1 MTTMTD
7 PATRP
12 SEVRVHPL
20 RWLGQRDRGFA
31 ALRRATRAAII
42 MPAMFALGD
51 KVIGNPQVATFAAFG
66 SFAMLLLVDFG
77 GSMAER
83 LQAEAALA
91 VTGGVFVCLA
101 TLASQTVWLAAV
113 AMAVA
118 GFGVIFAGVV
128 SSVLAGATT
137 ALLLAFILPVSLAA
151 PASAVPDRLAG
162 WGMAAGVAL
171 VATALLWPAPVRDR
185 LRDAAAAA
193 CRALAAR
200 LRAGV
205 AYHLSRMAGQFAPDR
220 DHAAAQADQAVEALR
235 SAFLATPYRPT
246 GLSTP
251 ARTTVRLVDELIWLN
266 SIVIQPGLHRGG
278 VHRAAL
284 VVREAAAAV
293 LGRAADLLETRGGS
307 SDELG
312 AALTEL
318 AAAHAKMQEGVTAGL
333 PVWSL
338 RPASDP
344 AVAGPLVG
352 PGPSVGDP
360 AAGGEPV
367 SEFITSLD
375 PAFRAEEL
383 SYAVSLIARTAGLT
397 AAAERRSWRDRWLGR
412 QPEGV
417 PGTLSAARERI
428 TSYLEPHS
436 VWLHNSLRGAAG
448 LGLAVLAARLAGVQH
463 SFWVVLGAL
472 SVLRSNALN
481 TGQDAV
487 RAMLGTVAGFIVG
500 AALLVGI
507 GTNTTLLWF
516 LLPLAVF
523 LAGVAPACISF
534 AGGQAA
540 FTLTVVI
547 LFSILQPT
555 GWRVGLVR
563 IEDVAIGVG
572 VSLAVGVLFWPRGAA
587 PALRQAL
594 AQAYADGAGYLASTV
609 RSGMSSGD
617 PGIPALP
624 AVAGDAARA
633 AAASRRLD
641 DAFRTY
647 LAERGAKRLP
657 LADVAGLVTG
667 VAGLRLEADA
677 VLDLW
682 RADDGRAGGDVAAAR
697 QEILGIADRVTG
709 WYDGLATTLITG
721 GELPQPLAADKAADG
736 RLIRA
741 VRRDLLDNDGR
752 ATATAVRIIWTG
764 DHLDVICRQQAA
776 IISPAR
782 DAHADT
788 RHPRP
793 RAQAGAER
801 DPAKDEHEESTEN
814 DAEQHRRADPPR
826 LRRMAPGRQGP
837 GRRGHGRP
845 LRARWGARDPGRAGP
860 VA

>member
-1 MTTMTD
+1 MTTTTD
-7 PATRP
+7 SAVRP
-12 SEVRVHPL
+12 FGVHVHPL

-42 MPAMFALGD
+42 MPAMFAVGD

-83 LQAEAALA
+83 LQAQAALV

-101 TLASQTVWLAAV
+101 TLASQTAWLAAV
-113 AMAVA
+113 AMAVV

-128 SSVLAGATT
+128 SSVLAGAST

-162 WGMAAGVAL
+162 WGMAGGAAL
-171 VATALLWPAPVRDR
+171 VATALLWPAPARDR
-185 LRDAAAAA
+185 LRGAAAAA

-205 AYHLSRMAGQFAPDR
+205 AYLLSGMDGQFALDR
-220 DHAAAQADQAVEALR
+220 DHAAAQADQAVQALR

-266 SIVIQPGLHRGG
+266 RIVIQPGLHRDG
-278 VHRAAL
+278 VNRAAL
-284 VVREAAAAV
+284 GVKEAAAAV
-293 LGRAADLLETRGGS
+293 LGRAADLLDSRGGS
-307 SDELG
+307 ADELD

-318 AAAHAKMQEGVTAGL
+318 AAAHAEMQEGVTAGL
-333 PVWSL
+333 PA
-338 RPASDP
+338 RSD
-344 AVAGPLVG
+344 
-352 PGPSVGDP
+352 
-360 AAGGEPV
+360 GEPV

-383 SYAVSLIARTAGLT
+383 SYAVSLIARNVELT
-397 AAAERRSWRDRWLGR
+397 AAAERRSWRERWLGR

-417 PGTLSAARERI
+417 AGTLLAARERI

-448 LGLAVLAARLAGVQH
+448 LGLAVLAARLTGVQH
-463 SFWVVLGAL
+463 AFWVVLGAL

-487 RAMLGTVAGFIVG
+487 RAMAGTVAGFIVG
-500 AALLVGI
+500 AALLAGI
-507 GTNTTLLWF
+507 GTNTTLLWL

-547 LFSILQPT
+547 LFSIIQPA

-563 IEDVAIGVG
+563 IEDVALGAG
-572 VSLAVGVLFWPRGAA
+572 VSLVVGVLFWPRGAA

-609 RSGMSSGD
+609 RSGMSRGD
-617 PGIPALP
+617 PSAPALP
-624 AVAGDAARA
+624 APGSDAVRA
-633 AAASRRLD
+633 AASSRRLD

-647 LAERGAKRLP
+647 LAERGAKRFP

-682 RADDGRAGGDVAAAR
+682 RGDDGQAGGDVAAAR
-697 QEILGIADRVTG
+697 HEILGTADRVTS
-709 WYDGLATTLITG
+709 WYDGLASTMITG
-721 GELPQPLAADKAADG
+721 GELPEPLAHDTAADG
-736 RLIRA
+736 RLVRA
-741 VRRDLLDNDGR
+741 VRRDLLGDDGR
-752 ATATAVRIIWTG
+752 ASATAVRMIWTG
-764 DHLDVICRQQAA
+764 DHLDVICRLQAA

-782 DAHADT
+782 ATAGQPAGG
-788 RHPRP
+788 RIIPPLPR
-793 RAQAGAER
+793 RFLAL
-801 DPAKDEHEESTEN
+801 
-814 DAEQHRRADPPR
+814 
-826 LRRMAPGRQGP
+826 LR
-837 GRRGHGRP
+837 
-845 LRARWGARDPGRAGP
+845 
-860 VA
+860 

>member
-1 MTTMTD
+1 MLISMRRLAD
-7 PATRP
+7 LY
-12 SEVRVHPL
+12 PL

-31 ALRRATRAAII
+31 ALRRATRTAII
-42 MPAMFALGD
+42 MPGMFALGD
-51 KVIGNPQVATFAAFG
+51 KVIGNAQLATFAAFG

-77 GSMAER
+77 GPMAER
-83 LQAEAALA
+83 LQAQAALL

-101 TLASQTVWLAAV
+101 TLASQAAWLAAV

-151 PASAVPDRLAG
+151 PPSAVPDRLAG
-162 WGMAAGVAL
+162 WAMAGGASL
-171 VATALLWPAPVRDR
+171 VAIALLWPAPARDR
-185 LRDAAAAA
+185 LRGAASAA

-205 AYHLSRMAGQFAPDR
+205 AYLLGDSGEQSAQDR
-220 DHAAAQADQAVEALR
+220 EHAVAQADQAVEALG

-251 ARTTVRLVDELIWLN
+251 ARTTVRLVDELDWLN
-266 SIVIQPGLHRGG
+266 SVINQPGIHLGRGN
-278 VHRAAL
+278 RAAL
-284 VVREAAAAV
+284 RVKAAAAGV
-293 LGRAADLLETRGGS
+293 LDRAADLLDSRGGS
-307 SDELG
+307 SGELD

-318 AAAHAKMQEGVTAGL
+318 AAARAAMQQAVMADL
-333 PVWSL
+333 PVRPL
-338 RPASDP
+338 RPAGHP
-344 AVAGPLVG
+344 AGN
-352 PGPSVGDP
+352 P
-360 AAGGEPV
+360 AADGEPV
-367 SEFITSLD
+367 AEFITSLD

-383 SYAVSLIARTAGLT
+383 SYAVSLIARNAELT
-397 AAAERRSWRDRWLGR
+397 ATAEQRNWRERWLGR

-487 RAMLGTVAGFIVG
+487 RAVLGTLAGFIAG

-523 LAGVAPACISF
+523 LAGIAPAAISF

-540 FTLTVVI
+540 FTLTLVI
-547 LFSILQPT
+547 LFNIIQPA

-563 IEDVAIGVG
+563 IEDVALGVG
-572 VSLAVGVLFWPRGAA
+572 VSLVVGVLFWPRGAA
-587 PALRQAL
+587 AALRQAL
-594 AQAYADGAGYLASTV
+594 AEAYAASADYLAAAV
-609 RSGMSSGD
+609 RFGMSRGD
-617 PGIPALP
+617 PAMPALP
-624 AVAGDAARA
+624 AQAGHAAQANSAAVANDAARA

-647 LAERGAKRLP
+647 LAERGAKRMP

-682 RADDGRAGGDVAAAR
+682 RSGDARPGGDVAAAR
-697 QEILGIADRVTG
+697 EEILALAARVTG
-709 WYDGLATTLITG
+709 WYDTLAATLITG
-721 GELPQPLAADKAADG
+721 GELPEPLAHDRNADG
-736 RLIRA
+736 RLVRA
-741 VRRDLLDNDGR
+741 VRRDLLDNDGK
-752 ATATAVRIIWTG
+752 ATATAIRMIWTG
-764 DHLDVICRQQAA
+764 DHLDVARRLQAA
-776 IISPAR
+776 VISPAR
-782 DAHADT
+782 ATAT
-788 RHPRP
+788 QPAARRIIPPLPR
-793 RAQAGAER
+793 RF
-801 DPAKDEHEESTEN
+801 PAL
-814 DAEQHRRADPPR
+814 
-826 LRRMAPGRQGP
+826 LR
-837 GRRGHGRP
+837 
-845 LRARWGARDPGRAGP
+845 
-860 VA
+860 

>member
-1 MTTMTD
+1 MPD
-7 PATRP
+7 TRP
-12 SEVRVHPL
+12 PHLHPL

-51 KVIGNPQVATFAAFG
+51 KVIGNPQLATFAAFG

-77 GSMAER
+77 GPMTER
-83 LQAEAALA
+83 LQAQAALA

-101 TLASQTVWLAAV
+101 TLASQTAWLAAV
-113 AMAVA
+113 AMAVV

-162 WGMAAGVAL
+162 WAMAAGVAL
-171 VATALLWPAPVRDR
+171 VAVAFLWPAPARDR
-185 LRDAAAAA
+185 LRGAAAAA
-193 CRALAAR
+193 CRALAVR
-200 LRAGV
+200 LRAGA
-205 AYHLSRMAGQFAPDR
+205 AYLLSGMDEQSAVDR
-220 DHAAAQADQAVEALR
+220 DHAAAQSDQAVEALR

-266 SIVIQPGLHRGG
+266 SVVIQPGLHRDG
-278 VHRAAL
+278 VNRAAL
-284 VVREAAAAV
+284 RVKEAAAAV
-293 LGRAADLLETRGGS
+293 LNRAADLLDSRGGS
-307 SDELG
+307 SDELD

-318 AAAHAKMQEGVTAGL
+318 AAARAKMQEGVTADL
-333 PVWSL
+333 PVGSL

-344 AVAGPLVG
+344 A
-352 PGPSVGDP
+352 
-360 AAGGEPV
+360 AGGGPV

-383 SYAVSLIARTAGLT
+383 SYAVSLIARNVELT
-397 AAAERRSWRDRWLGR
+397 AAAERRSWPERWLGR

-448 LGLAVLAARLAGVQH
+448 LGLAVLAARLTGVQH

-487 RAMLGTVAGFIVG
+487 RAIVGTVAGFIIG
-500 AALLVGI
+500 AALLAGI

-523 LAGVAPACISF
+523 LAGVAPAVISF
-534 AGGQAA
+534 AGGQAG
-540 FTLTVVI
+540 FTLTLVI
-547 LFSILQPT
+547 LFNIIQPT
-555 GWRVGLVR
+555 GWRIGLVR
-563 IEDVAIGVG
+563 IEDIALGVG
-572 VSLAVGVLFWPRGAA
+572 VSLVVGVLFWPRGAA

-594 AQAYADGAGYLASTV
+594 AEAYADGAGYLASTV
-609 RSGMSSGD
+609 RFGMSRGD
-617 PGIPALP
+617 PGTPVPPGLAAL
-624 AVAGDAARA
+624 AGDAARA

-657 LADVAGLVTG
+657 LGDVAGLVTG
-667 VAGLRLEADA
+667 VVGLRLEADA

-682 RADDGRAGGDVAAAR
+682 RDDDGQASGDVAAAR
-697 QEILGIADRVTG
+697 DEILDTAERVTG
-709 WYDGLATTLITG
+709 WYDDLATILITG
-721 GELPQPLAADKAADG
+721 GELPQPLAHDKAADG
-736 RLIRA
+736 RLIRG
-741 VRRDLLDNDGR
+741 VRHDLLGDDGR
-752 ATATAVRIIWTG
+752 ASATAVRMIWTG
-764 DHLDVICRQQAA
+764 DHLDVVRRLQAA
-776 IISPAR
+776 IISPAP
-782 DAHADT
+782 AA
-788 RHPRP
+788 
-793 RAQAGAER
+793 AGQ
-801 DPAKDEHEESTEN
+801 PAGG
-814 DAEQHRRADPPR
+814 RVIPPPPPR
-826 LRRMAPGRQGP
+826 FLELLR
-837 GRRGHGRP
+837 
-845 LRARWGARDPGRAGP
+845 
-860 VA
+860 

>member
-1 MTTMTD
+1 MEGGLSHMPD
-7 PATRP
+7 MWLA
-12 SEVRVHPL
+12 RVHPV

-51 KVIGNPQVATFAAFG
+51 KVIGNPQLATFAAFG

-83 LQAEAALA
+83 FQAQAALA

-101 TLASQTVWLAAV
+101 TLASQTAWLAAV
-113 AMAVA
+113 AMAVV

-162 WGMAAGVAL
+162 WAMAAGVAL
-171 VATALLWPAPVRDR
+171 VATMLLWPAPARDR
-185 LRDAAAAA
+185 LRGPAAAA
-193 CRALAAR
+193 CRAMAAR

-205 AYHLSRMAGQFAPDR
+205 AYLLSGMDEQFALDR
-220 DHAAAQADQAVEALR
+220 DHAAVQADQAVEDLR

-251 ARTTVRLVDELIWLN
+251 ARTTVRLVDELSWLN
-266 SIVIQPGLHRGG
+266 SIVIQPGLHRDGG
-278 VHRAAL
+278 RRAAL
-284 VVREAAAAV
+284 RVKEAAAAV
-293 LGRAADLLETRGGS
+293 LDRAADLLDSRGGS
-307 SDELG
+307 SDELD
-312 AALTEL
+312 AVLAEL
-318 AAAHAKMQEGVTAGL
+318 AAANAKMQESVMVDL
-333 PVWSL
+333 PVWS
-338 RPASDP
+338 RRSASDP
-344 AVAGPLVG
+344 L
-352 PGPSVGDP
+352 
-360 AAGGEPV
+360 AGGEPA

-375 PAFRAEEL
+375 PAFRAQEL
-383 SYAVSLIARTAGLT
+383 SYAVSLIARNVELT
-397 AAAERRSWRDRWLGR
+397 AAAERRSWRERWLGR

-448 LGLAVLAARLAGVQH
+448 LGLAVLAARLTGVQH
-463 SFWVVLGAL
+463 AFWVVLGAL

-487 RAMLGTVAGFIVG
+487 RAMLGTVAGFVIG
-500 AALLVGI
+500 AVLLVAI
-507 GTNTTLLWF
+507 GTNTMLLWF

-523 LAGVAPACISF
+523 LAGVAPAVISF

-540 FTLTVVI
+540 FTLTLVI
-547 LFSILQPT
+547 LFNIIQPT

-563 IEDVAIGVG
+563 IEDIAIGVG
-572 VSLAVGVLFWPRGAA
+572 VSLVVGVLFWPRGAA

-594 AQAYADGAGYLASTV
+594 AAAYADGAGYLASTV
-609 RSGMSSGD
+609 RFGMSRGD
-617 PGIPALP
+617 TGAPALP
-624 AVAGDAARA
+624 AVAGDATRA

-647 LAERGAKRLP
+647 LAERGTKRIP

-667 VAGLRLEADA
+667 VVGLRLEADA

-682 RADDGRAGGDVAAAR
+682 RGDDGQAGGDVTAA
-697 QEILGIADRVTG
+697 QHEILGTTERVTG
-709 WYDGLATTLITG
+709 WYDDLATIVITG
-721 GELPQPLAADKAADG
+721 GELPRPLAQDEAADG
-736 RLIRA
+736 RLVRA
-741 VRRDLLDNDGR
+741 VRRDLLGDGGR
-752 ATATAVRIIWTG
+752 ASATAVRVIWTG
-764 DHLDVICRQQAA
+764 DHLDVVRRLQAA
-776 IISPAR
+776 ILSPA
-782 DAHADT
+782 
-788 RHPRP
+788 
-793 RAQAGAER
+793 
-801 DPAKDEHEESTEN
+801 PAT
-814 DAEQHRRADPPR
+814 
-826 LRRMAPGRQGP
+826 
-837 GRRGHGRP
+837 
-845 LRARWGARDPGRAGP
+845 AGP
-860 VA
+860 PAGGRSIPPLPRRFLALLR

>member
-1 MTTMTD
+1 MPDM
-7 PATRP
+7 RP
-12 SEVRVHPL
+12 PHLRPL

-31 ALRRATRAAII
+31 ALRRATRAAIV

-77 GSMAER
+77 GPMAER
-83 LQAEAALA
+83 LQAQAALA
-91 VTGGVFVCLA
+91 VTGGVFVCVA
-101 TLASQTVWLAAV
+101 TLASQTAWLAAV

-128 SSVLAGATT
+128 SSVLAGAST

-151 PASAVPDRLAG
+151 PASAVPGRLAG
-162 WGMAAGVAL
+162 WGMAAGIAL
-171 VATALLWPAPVRDR
+171 AAAALLWPAPARDR
-185 LRDAAAAA
+185 LRGAAAAA

-205 AYHLSRMAGQFAPDR
+205 AYLLSGMDGQFALDR
-220 DHAAAQADQAVEALR
+220 DHAVAQADQAVEALR
-235 SAFLATPYRPT
+235 SAFLATPYRPA

-266 SIVIQPGLHRGG
+266 SIVIQPGLHRDG
-278 VHRAAL
+278 VNRAAL
-284 VVREAAAAV
+284 RVKQAAAAV
-293 LGRAADLLETRGGS
+293 LGRAADLLDSRGGS

-312 AALTEL
+312 AALAEL
-318 AAAHAKMQEGVTAGL
+318 AAAHAKMQDGVTADL
-333 PVWSL
+333 PVRSL
-338 RPASDP
+338 RPGSDP
-344 AVAGPLVG
+344 A
-352 PGPSVGDP
+352 
-360 AAGGEPV
+360 AAGEPAV
-367 SEFITSLD
+367 EFITSLD
-375 PAFRAEEL
+375 PSFRAEEL

-397 AAAERRSWRDRWLGR
+397 AAAERRGWRERWLGR

-448 LGLAVLAARLAGVQH
+448 LGLAVLAARLTGVQH

-481 TGQDAV
+481 TGEDAV
-487 RAMLGTVAGFIVG
+487 RAVLGTVAGFIVG
-500 AALLVGI
+500 AALLIGI
-507 GTNTTLLWF
+507 GTNTTLLWL

-523 LAGVAPACISF
+523 LAGVAPAVISF

-547 LFSILQPT
+547 LFSIIQPT

-572 VSLAVGVLFWPRGAA
+572 VSLVVGVLFWPRGAA

-609 RSGMSSGD
+609 RSGTSRGD
-617 PGIPALP
+617 PGTPALP
-624 AVAGDAARA
+624 DLAGDAARA

-647 LAERGAKRLP
+647 LAERGAKRFP
-657 LADVAGLVTG
+657 LADAAGLVTG

-682 RADDGRAGGDVAAAR
+682 RGDHGQAGGDVAAAR
-697 QEILGIADRVTG
+697 HEILGAADRVTG
-709 WYDGLATTLITG
+709 WYDSLATTMITG
-721 GELPQPLAADKAADG
+721 GELPRPLAHDTAADG
-736 RLIRA
+736 RLVRA
-741 VRRDLLDNDGR
+741 VRRDLPGDDGR
-752 ATATAVRIIWTG
+752 ASATAVRMIWTG
-764 DHLDVICRQQAA
+764 DHLDVVRRLQAA
-776 IISPAR
+776 IISPASATTGQPAGDR
-782 DAHADT
+782 IIPPL
-788 RHPRP
+788 PR
-793 RAQAGAER
+793 
-801 DPAKDEHEESTEN
+801 
-814 DAEQHRRADPPR
+814 R
-826 LRRMAPGRQGP
+826 LFAL
-837 GRRGHGRP
+837 
-845 LRARWGARDPGRAGP
+845 LR
-860 VA
+860 

>member
-1 MTTMTD
+1 MPDMRL
-7 PATRP
+7 AHL
-12 SEVRVHPL
+12 HPL

-51 KVIGNPQVATFAAFG
+51 KVIGNPQLATFAAFG

-77 GSMAER
+77 GPMAER

-91 VTGGVFVCLA
+91 VTGGVFVCVA
-101 TLASQTVWLAAV
+101 TLASQTAWLAAV
-113 AMAVA
+113 AMAVV

-162 WGMAAGVAL
+162 WGMAGGVAL
-171 VATALLWPAPVRDR
+171 VAIALLWPAPSRDR
-185 LRDAAAAA
+185 LRGAAAAA
-193 CRALAAR
+193 CRALATR

-205 AYHLSRMAGQFAPDR
+205 AYLLSGMDEQFALDR
-220 DHAAAQADQAVEALR
+220 DHAAAQADQAVEALH
-235 SAFLATPYRPT
+235 SAFMATPYRPT

-251 ARTTVRLVDELIWLN
+251 ARTTVRLVDELNWLN
-266 SIVIQPGLHRGG
+266 SIVIQPGLHRDG
-278 VHRAAL
+278 VNRAAL
-284 VVREAAAAV
+284 RVKEAAAAV
-293 LGRAADLLETRGGS
+293 LERAADLLDSRGGS
-307 SDELG
+307 SDELD

-318 AAAHAKMQEGVTAGL
+318 AAAHAKMQEGVTADL
-333 PVWSL
+333 PVRSL
-338 RPASDP
+338 RPA
-344 AVAGPLVG
+344 
-352 PGPSVGDP
+352 GDP
-360 AAGGEPV
+360 AADGEPV
-367 SEFITSLD
+367 TEFITSVD

-383 SYAVSLIARTAGLT
+383 SYAVSLIAHNVELT
-397 AAAERRSWRDRWLGR
+397 AAAERRSWQERWLGR
-412 QPEGV
+412 QPKGV

-448 LGLAVLAARLAGVQH
+448 LGLAVLAARLTGVQH

-523 LAGVAPACISF
+523 LAGVAPAVISF

-540 FTLTVVI
+540 FTLTLVI
-547 LFSILQPT
+547 LFNIIQPT

-572 VSLAVGVLFWPRGAA
+572 VSLVVGVLFWPRGAT

-594 AQAYADGAGYLASTV
+594 AEAYADGVGYFASTV
-609 RSGMSSGD
+609 RFGMSRGD
-617 PGIPALP
+617 PSSPALR
-624 AVAGDAARA
+624 ALASDAARA

-647 LAERGAKRLP
+647 LAERGAKRFP

-682 RADDGRAGGDVAAAR
+682 RGGDGQAGGDVAAAR
-697 QEILGIADRVTG
+697 HEILGTAERVTG
-709 WYDGLATTLITG
+709 WYDGLATTIITG
-721 GELPQPLAADKAADG
+721 GELPQPLAHDKAADS
-736 RLIRA
+736 RLVQA
-741 VRRDLLDNDGR
+741 VRRDLLGADGR
-752 ATATAVRIIWTG
+752 ASATAVRMIWTS
-764 DHLDVICRQQAA
+764 DHLDVVRRLQAA

-782 DAHADT
+782 ATAGQPAGGGSIPPL
-788 RHPRP
+788 PR
-793 RAQAGAER
+793 RFLAL
-801 DPAKDEHEESTEN
+801 
-814 DAEQHRRADPPR
+814 
-826 LRRMAPGRQGP
+826 LR
-837 GRRGHGRP
+837 
-845 LRARWGARDPGRAGP
+845 
-860 VA
+860 

>member
-1 MTTMTD
+1 MTTTTNS
-7 PATRP
+7 AIRP
-12 SEVRVHPL
+12 FKVHVHPL

-77 GSMAER
+77 GPMAER

-101 TLASQTVWLAAV
+101 TLASRTAWLAAV
-113 AMAVA
+113 AMAVV

-171 VATALLWPAPVRDR
+171 VATALLWPAPARDR
-185 LRDAAAAA
+185 LRGAASAA

-205 AYHLSRMAGQFAPDR
+205 AYVLSGMDEQFALDR
-220 DHAAAQADQAVEALR
+220 DRAVAQADQAVGALR

-266 SIVIQPGLHRGG
+266 SVVIQPGLHRDG
-278 VHRAAL
+278 VNRAAL
-284 VVREAAAAV
+284 RVKEAAAAV
-293 LGRAADLLETRGGS
+293 LDRAADLLDSRGGS
-307 SDELG
+307 SDELD

-318 AAAHAKMQEGVTAGL
+318 AAGHAKIQDGVTAGL
-333 PVWSL
+333 PVRSP
-338 RPASDP
+338 RPAS
-344 AVAGPLVG
+344 
-352 PGPSVGDP
+352 DP

-367 SEFITSLD
+367 SEFITALD

-448 LGLAVLAARLAGVQH
+448 LGLAVLAARLTGVQH

-487 RAMLGTVAGFIVG
+487 RAIAGTVAGFIVG
-500 AALLVGI
+500 AALLAGI
-507 GTNTTLLWF
+507 GANTTLLWF

-540 FTLTVVI
+540 FTLILVI
-547 LFSILQPT
+547 LFNIIQPT

-563 IEDVAIGVG
+563 IEDVALGAG
-572 VSLAVGVLFWPRGAA
+572 VSLVVGVLFWPRGAA

-609 RSGMSSGD
+609 RSGTSRGD
-617 PGIPALP
+617 PGAPALP
-624 AVAGDAARA
+624 ALADDAARA

-647 LAERGAKRLP
+647 LAERGAKRFP
-657 LADVAGLVTG
+657 LADAAGLVTG

-682 RADDGRAGGDVAAAR
+682 RGDDGQAGGDAAAAR
-697 QEILGIADRVTG
+697 HEILGTAERVTG
-709 WYDGLATTLITG
+709 WYDGLATTMITG
-721 GELPQPLAADKAADG
+721 GELSQPLAHDKAADG
-736 RLIRA
+736 RLVRA
-741 VRRDLLDNDGR
+741 VQRDLLGDDGR
-752 ATATAVRIIWTG
+752 ASATAVRMIWTG
-764 DHLDVICRQQAA
+764 DHLDVICRLQAA

-782 DAHADT
+782 ATAGQPAGD
-788 RHPRP
+788 RIIPPLPR
-793 RAQAGAER
+793 RFLAL
-801 DPAKDEHEESTEN
+801 
-814 DAEQHRRADPPR
+814 
-826 LRRMAPGRQGP
+826 LR
-837 GRRGHGRP
+837 
-845 LRARWGARDPGRAGP
+845 
-860 VA
+860 

>member
-1 MTTMTD
+1 VEGGLSHMPEMRL
-7 PATRP
+7 AHL
-12 SEVRVHPL
+12 HPL

-31 ALRRATRAAII
+31 ALRRAARAAII

-51 KVIGNPQVATFAAFG
+51 KIIGNAQLATFAAFG

-77 GSMAER
+77 GPMAER
-83 LQAEAALA
+83 LQAQAALA

-101 TLASQTVWLAAV
+101 TLASQTAWLAAV
-113 AMAVA
+113 AMAVV
-118 GFGVIFAGVV
+118 GFGVIFAGVA

-162 WGMAAGVAL
+162 WGMAGGVAL
-171 VATALLWPAPVRDR
+171 VATALLWPAPARDR
-185 LRDAAAAA
+185 LGGAAAAT

-205 AYHLSRMAGQFAPDR
+205 AYLLSDMDEQFALDR

-235 SAFLATPYRPT
+235 STFLATPYRPT

-251 ARTTVRLVDELIWLN
+251 DRTTVRLVDELIWLN
-266 SIVIQPGLHRGG
+266 GIVIQPGLHRDG
-278 VHRAAL
+278 VNRAAL
-284 VVREAAAAV
+284 RVKEAAAAV
-293 LGRAADLLETRGGS
+293 LDGAADLLGSRGGS
-307 SDELG
+307 SDELD

-318 AAAHAKMQEGVTAGL
+318 AAAHAKMQEGMTAGL
-333 PVWSL
+333 PDRSL
-338 RPASDP
+338 RPAIN
-344 AVAGPLVG
+344 
-352 PGPSVGDP
+352 P
-360 AAGGEPV
+360 AAGAGAV

-383 SYAVSLIARTAGLT
+383 SYAVSLIARNVELT
-397 AAAERRSWRDRWLGR
+397 AAAERRSLRERWLGR

-448 LGLAVLAARLAGVQH
+448 LGLAVLAARLTGVQH

-523 LAGVAPACISF
+523 LAGVAPAVISF

-540 FTLTVVI
+540 FTLTLVI
-547 LFSILQPT
+547 LFNINQPT

-563 IEDVAIGVG
+563 IEDIALGVG
-572 VSLAVGVLFWPRGAA
+572 VSLVVGVLFWPRGAV

-594 AQAYADGAGYLASTV
+594 AEAYADGAGYLASAV
-609 RSGMSSGD
+609 RSGMSRGD
-617 PGIPALP
+617 PGSPALP
-624 AVAGDAARA
+624 ALANDAARA

-647 LAERGAKRLP
+647 LAERGAKQLP

-667 VAGLRLEADA
+667 IVGLRLEADA

-682 RADDGRAGGDVAAAR
+682 RGDDGQAGGDVAAAR
-697 QEILGIADRVTG
+697 HEILGMAERITG
-709 WYDGLATTLITG
+709 WYDALATTIMTG
-721 GELPQPLAADKAADG
+721 GELPQPLAPDTGADG
-736 RLIRA
+736 RLVRA
-741 VRRDLLDNDGR
+741 VHRDLLGDDGS
-752 ATATAVRIIWTG
+752 ASATAVRMIWTG
-764 DHLDVICRQQAA
+764 DHLDVVRRLQAA
-776 IISPAR
+776 ITSPAR
-782 DAHADT
+782 AT
-788 RHPRP
+788 TGQP
-793 RAQAGAER
+793 AGGR
-801 DPAKDEHEESTEN
+801 IIPP
-814 DAEQHRRADPPR
+814 PPR
-826 LRRMAPGRQGP
+826 RFLALIR
-837 GRRGHGRP
+837 
-845 LRARWGARDPGRAGP
+845 
-860 VA
+860 

>member
-1 MTTMTD
+1 MRL
-7 PATRP
+7 AHL
-12 SEVRVHPL
+12 HPL

-31 ALRRATRAAII
+31 ALRRATRTAII

-51 KVIGNPQVATFAAFG
+51 KVIGNPQLATFAAFG

-77 GSMAER
+77 GPMPER

-91 VTGGVFVCLA
+91 VTGGAFVCLA
-101 TLASQTVWLAAV
+101 TLVSQPAWLAAA
-113 AMAVA
+113 AMAVVA
-118 GFGVIFAGVV
+118 FGVIFAGVV

-137 ALLLAFILPVSLAA
+137 ALLLAFILPVSLPA

-162 WGMAAGVAL
+162 WGMAGGVAL
-171 VATALLWPAPVRDR
+171 IATALLWPAPARDR
-185 LRDAAAAA
+185 LRGAAAAA

-205 AYHLSRMAGQFAPDR
+205 AYLLSGMDEQFALDR
-220 DHAAAQADQAVEALR
+220 DHAAAQSDQAVEALR

-251 ARTTVRLVDELIWLN
+251 ARTTVRLVDELNWLN
-266 SIVIQPGLHRGG
+266 SIVMQPGLHRDG
-278 VHRAAL
+278 VNRAAMR
-284 VVREAAAAV
+284 VKQAAAV
-293 LGRAADLLETRGGS
+293 VLDRAADLLGSRGGS
-307 SDELG
+307 SDELD

-318 AAAHAKMQEGVTAGL
+318 AAAHAKMLEGVTADL
-333 PVWSL
+333 PVRSL
-338 RPASDP
+338 RPA
-344 AVAGPLVG
+344 
-352 PGPSVGDP
+352 GDP
-360 AAGGEPV
+360 AALTPPAGPERPASAQAAGGGPV

-383 SYAVSLIARTAGLT
+383 SYAASLIARTTELT
-397 AAAERRSWRDRWLGR
+397 AAAERRNWRERWLGR

-417 PGTLSAARERI
+417 PGTLSAARERL

-448 LGLAVLAARLAGVQH
+448 LGLAVLAARLTGVQH

-523 LAGVAPACISF
+523 LAGVAPAVISF

-540 FTLTVVI
+540 FTLTLVI
-547 LFSILQPT
+547 LFNIIQPT

-572 VSLAVGVLFWPRGAA
+572 VSLVVGVLFWPRGAA

-594 AQAYADGAGYLASTV
+594 AQAYADGVGYLASTV
-609 RSGMSSGD
+609 RSGMSRGD
-617 PGIPALP
+617 PSTPAPSAL
-624 AVAGDAARA
+624 AGDAARA

-677 VLDLW
+677 IADLW
-682 RADDGRAGGDVAAAR
+682 RGDDGEAGGYAAAAR
-697 QEILGIADRVTG
+697 HEILGTAERVAG
-709 WYDGLATTLITG
+709 WYSALATTMITG
-721 GELPQPLAADKAADG
+721 GELPQPLAHDKAADG
-736 RLIRA
+736 RLVRA
-741 VRRDLLDNDGR
+741 VRRDLLSEDGK
-752 ATATAVRIIWTG
+752 ASTTAVRMIWTG
-764 DHLDVICRQQAA
+764 DHLDVVRRLQAA
-776 IISPAR
+776 IITPAR
-782 DAHADT
+782 ATADEPASG
-788 RHPRP
+788 RIIPPLPR
-793 RAQAGAER
+793 RFLAL
-801 DPAKDEHEESTEN
+801 
-814 DAEQHRRADPPR
+814 
-826 LRRMAPGRQGP
+826 LR
-837 GRRGHGRP
+837 
-845 LRARWGARDPGRAGP
+845 
-860 VA
+860 

>member
-1 MTTMTD
+1 MPDM
-7 PATRP
+7 RP
-12 SEVRVHPL
+12 PHLHPL

-31 ALRRATRAAII
+31 ALRRATRTAIV

-77 GSMAER
+77 GPMAER
-83 LQAEAALA
+83 LQAQAALA

-101 TLASQTVWLAAV
+101 TLASQTAWLAAV
-113 AMAVA
+113 AMAVV

-137 ALLLAFILPVSLAA
+137 LLLLAFILPVSLAA

-171 VATALLWPAPVRDR
+171 VATALLWPAPARDR
-185 LRDAAAAA
+185 LRGAAAAA

-205 AYHLSRMAGQFAPDR
+205 AYLLSGMDEQFALDR
-220 DHAAAQADQAVEALR
+220 DHAVAQADQAVEALR
-235 SAFLATPYRPT
+235 GSFLAMPYRPT

-266 SIVIQPGLHRGG
+266 GIVIQPGLHRDG
-278 VHRAAL
+278 VNRAAL
-284 VVREAAAAV
+284 RVKEAAAAV
-293 LGRAADLLETRGGS
+293 LGRAADLLDRRGGS
-307 SDELG
+307 SDELD
-312 AALTEL
+312 AALAEL
-318 AAAHAKMQEGVTAGL
+318 AAAHAKMQDGVTADL
-333 PVWSL
+333 PVRSL

-344 AVAGPLVG
+344 AAAGP
-352 PGPSVGDP
+352 PAEPEPSASDT
-360 AAGGEPV
+360 AARGEPAV
-367 SEFITSLD
+367 EFITSLD

-383 SYAVSLIARTAGLT
+383 SYAVSLIARNAGLT

-448 LGLAVLAARLAGVQH
+448 LGLAVLAARLTGVQH

-487 RAMLGTVAGFIVG
+487 RAVLGTVAGFIVG
-500 AALLVGI
+500 AALLIGI

-523 LAGVAPACISF
+523 LAGVTPAVISF

-540 FTLTVVI
+540 FTLTLVI
-547 LFSILQPT
+547 LFNIIQPT

-563 IEDVAIGVG
+563 IEDIAIGVG
-572 VSLAVGVLFWPRGAA
+572 VSLVVGVLFWPRGAA

-594 AQAYADGAGYLASTV
+594 AEAYADGTGYLASTV
-609 RSGMSSGD
+609 RSGMSRGD
-617 PGIPALP
+617 PGAPALP
-624 AVAGDAARA
+624 ALAGDAARA

-647 LAERGAKRLP
+647 LAERGAKRFP
-657 LADVAGLVTG
+657 LADAAGLVTG

-682 RADDGRAGGDVAAAR
+682 RGDDGQAGSDVAAAR
-697 QEILGIADRVTG
+697 HEILSTAERVTG
-709 WYDGLATTLITG
+709 WYDSLATTMITG
-721 GELPQPLAADKAADG
+721 GELPQPLAHDTAADG
-736 RLIRA
+736 RLVQA
-741 VRRDLLDNDGR
+741 VRRDLLGDDGR
-752 ATATAVRIIWTG
+752 ASTTAVRMIWTG
-764 DHLDVICRQQAA
+764 DHLDVVRRLQAA

-782 DAHADT
+782 ATAGQPAGG
-788 RHPRP
+788 RIIPPLPR
-793 RAQAGAER
+793 RFFA
-801 DPAKDEHEESTEN
+801 
-814 DAEQHRRADPPR
+814 R
-826 LRRMAPGRQGP
+826 LR
-837 GRRGHGRP
+837 
-845 LRARWGARDPGRAGP
+845 
-860 VA
+860 

>member
-1 MTTMTD
+1 MPDMRL
-7 PATRP
+7 AH
-12 SEVRVHPL
+12 VHPL
-20 RWLGQRDRGFA
+20 LWLGRRDRGFA
-31 ALRRATRAAII
+31 ALRRATRTAII

-51 KVIGNPQVATFAAFG
+51 KVIGSPQLATFAAFG

-77 GSMAER
+77 GPMAER
-83 LQAEAALA
+83 LQAQAALA
-91 VTGGVFVCLA
+91 VTGGVFVCVA
-101 TLASQTVWLAAV
+101 TLASQTAWLAAV
-113 AMAVA
+113 AMAVV

-151 PASAVPDRLAG
+151 PVSAVPDRLAG
-162 WGMAAGVAL
+162 WGMAGGVAL
-171 VATALLWPAPVRDR
+171 VATAFLWPAPARDR
-185 LRDAAAAA
+185 LRGAAAAA

-205 AYHLSRMAGQFAPDR
+205 AYLLSGMDEQFALDR
-220 DHAAAQADQAVEALR
+220 DHAVAQADQAVEALR

-266 SIVIQPGLHRGG
+266 SIVIQPGLHRDG
-278 VHRAAL
+278 VNRAAL
-284 VVREAAAAV
+284 RVKEAAAAV
-293 LGRAADLLETRGGS
+293 LGRAADLLDSRGGS
-307 SDELG
+307 SEELD

-318 AAAHAKMQEGVTAGL
+318 AAAHAKLQEGVTADL
-333 PVWSL
+333 PVRSL
-338 RPASDP
+338 RPAS
-344 AVAGPLVG
+344 
-352 PGPSVGDP
+352 DP

-383 SYAVSLIARTAGLT
+383 SYAVSLIARNVELT
-397 AAAERRSWRDRWLGR
+397 AAAERRSWRERWLGR

-428 TSYLEPHS
+428 TSYLGPHS

-448 LGLAVLAARLAGVQH
+448 LGLAVLAARLTGVQH

-523 LAGVAPACISF
+523 LAGVAPAVISF

-540 FTLTVVI
+540 FTLTLVI
-547 LFSILQPT
+547 LFNIIQPT

-563 IEDVAIGVG
+563 IEDIAIGVG
-572 VSLAVGVLFWPRGAA
+572 VSLVVGVLFWPRGAA

-594 AQAYADGAGYLASTV
+594 AEAYADGAGYLASTV
-609 RSGMSSGD
+609 RSGLSRGD
-617 PGIPALP
+617 PGTPALP
-624 AVAGDAARA
+624 ALAGDAARA

-657 LADVAGLVTG
+657 LADVARLVTG
-667 VAGLRLEADA
+667 VVGLRLEADA

-682 RADDGRAGGDVAAAR
+682 RDDDGQAGGDAAAAR
-697 QEILGIADRVTG
+697 HEILGTAERVTG
-709 WYDGLATTLITG
+709 WYDGLATTMITG
-721 GELPQPLAADKAADG
+721 GELPRPLAHDTVADG
-736 RLIRA
+736 RLVRA
-741 VRRDLLDNDGR
+741 VRRDLPGDDGR
-752 ATATAVRIIWTG
+752 ASATAVRMIWTG
-764 DHLDVICRQQAA
+764 DHLDVVRRLQAA
-776 IISPAR
+776 IISPA
-782 DAHADT
+782 HAT
-788 RHPRP
+788 AGQPAGGRIIPPLPR
-793 RAQAGAER
+793 RFLA
-801 DPAKDEHEESTEN
+801 
-814 DAEQHRRADPPR
+814 
-826 LRRMAPGRQGP
+826 
-837 GRRGHGRP
+837 P
-845 LRARWGARDPGRAGP
+845 LR
-860 VA
+860 

>member
-1 MTTMTD
+1 MPEMRL
-7 PATRP
+7 AHL
-12 SEVRVHPL
+12 HPL

-51 KVIGNPQVATFAAFG
+51 KVIGNSQVATFAAFG

-77 GSMAER
+77 GPMTER
-83 LQAEAALA
+83 LQAQAALA
-91 VTGGVFVCLA
+91 VTGGAFVCLA
-101 TLASQTVWLAAV
+101 TLASQTAWLAAV

-171 VATALLWPAPVRDR
+171 VATALLWPAPARDR
-185 LRDAAAAA
+185 LRGAATAA

-200 LRAGV
+200 LRAGI
-205 AYHLSRMAGQFAPDR
+205 AYLLSGMDAQFARDR

-266 SIVIQPGLHRGG
+266 GIIIQPGLHRDGIN
-278 VHRAAL
+278 RAAL
-284 VVREAAAAV
+284 RVMEAATAV
-293 LGRAADLLETRGGS
+293 LDRAADLLDSRGGS
-307 SDELG
+307 SDELD

-333 PVWSL
+333 PARSL
-338 RPASDP
+338 PPAS
-344 AVAGPLVG
+344 
-352 PGPSVGDP
+352 DP
-360 AAGGEPV
+360 AAGGEPAV
-367 SEFITSLD
+367 EFITSLD

-383 SYAVSLIARTAGLT
+383 SYAVSLIARTVELT
-397 AAAERRSWRDRWLGR
+397 ATAERRSWRERWLGR

-428 TSYLEPHS
+428 TSYLDPHS

-448 LGLAVLAARLAGVQH
+448 LGLAVLAARLTGVQH

-507 GTNTTLLWF
+507 GTNTTVLWF

-523 LAGVAPACISF
+523 LAGVAPAVISF

-540 FTLTVVI
+540 FTLTLVI
-547 LFSILQPT
+547 LFNIIQPT
-555 GWRVGLVR
+555 GWRIGLVR
-563 IEDVAIGVG
+563 IEDIAIGIG
-572 VSLAVGVLFWPRGAA
+572 VSLVVGILFWPRGAA

-594 AQAYADGAGYLASTV
+594 AEAYADGAGYLASTV
-609 RSGMSSGD
+609 RSGMSRGD
-617 PGIPALP
+617 PGTPALP
-624 AVAGDAARA
+624 ALPALDALAGDAARA

-682 RADDGRAGGDVAAAR
+682 RGDDGQAGGDLTAAR
-697 QEILGIADRVTG
+697 REILGMADRVTG
-709 WYDGLATTLITG
+709 WYDGLATTMSTG
-721 GELPQPLAADKAADG
+721 GELPQPLADDTAADG
-736 RLIRA
+736 RLVRA
-741 VRRDLLDNDGR
+741 VRPDLLGDDGR
-752 ATATAVRIIWTG
+752 ASATAVRMIWTS
-764 DHLDVICRQQAA
+764 DHLDVVRRLQAA
-776 IISPAR
+776 IFSPAR
-782 DAHADT
+782 AT
-788 RHPRP
+788 TGPP
-793 RAQAGAER
+793 AGDR
-801 DPAKDEHEESTEN
+801 IIPP
-814 DAEQHRRADPPR
+814 PPR
-826 LRRMAPGRQGP
+826 RFLALLR
-837 GRRGHGRP
+837 
-845 LRARWGARDPGRAGP
+845 
-860 VA
+860 

>member
-1 MTTMTD
+1 MEGGLWHMPD
-7 PATRP
+7 MRLAHL
-12 SEVRVHPL
+12 HPV
-20 RWLGQRDRGFA
+20 RWLGQRDRGLA

-42 MPAMFALGD
+42 MPGMFALGD
-51 KVIGNPQVATFAAFG
+51 KVIGNPQLATFAAFG
-66 SFAMLLLVDFG
+66 SFAMVLLVDFG
-77 GSMAER
+77 GPMAER
-83 LQAEAALA
+83 LQAQAALA

-101 TLASQTVWLAAV
+101 TLASQTAWLAAV
-113 AMAVA
+113 AMAMV
-118 GFGVIFAGVV
+118 GFGVIFAGVI

-162 WGMAAGVAL
+162 WAMAGGVAL

-185 LRDAAAAA
+185 LRGAAGAA
-193 CRALAAR
+193 CRAMAAR
-200 LRAGV
+200 LHAGV
-205 AYHLSRMAGQFAPDR
+205 AYLLSGMDGQFALDR
-220 DHAAAQADQAVEALR
+220 DQAAAQADQAVQALR

-246 GLSTP
+246 ALSTP
-251 ARTTVRLVDELIWLN
+251 ARTTVRLVDELDWLN
-266 SIVIQPGLHRGG
+266 SIVVQPGLHRGFN
-278 VHRAAL
+278 RAAL
-284 VVREAAAAV
+284 RVKEAAASV
-293 LGRAADLLETRGGS
+293 LDRAADLLDTRSGS
-307 SDELG
+307 SDELD

-318 AAAHAKMQEGVTAGL
+318 TAARAEMQEGVMTDL
-333 PVWSL
+333 PVL
-338 RPASDP
+338 PLPPASDP
-344 AVAGPLVG
+344 AA
-352 PGPSVGDP
+352 D
-360 AAGGEPV
+360 GEPV

-375 PAFRAEEL
+375 PAFRVEEL
-383 SYAVSLIARTAGLT
+383 SYAVSLIARNVELT
-397 AAAERRSWRDRWLGR
+397 AAAERRSWQERWLGH

-448 LGLAVLAARLAGVQH
+448 LGLAVLAARLTGVQH

-487 RAMLGTVAGFIVG
+487 RAMLGTLVGFIAG

-523 LAGVAPACISF
+523 LAGVAPAVISF

-540 FTLTVVI
+540 FTLTLVI
-547 LFSILQPT
+547 LFNIIQPT

-563 IEDVAIGVG
+563 IEDVALGVG
-572 VSLAVGVLFWPRGAA
+572 VSLLVGVLFWPRGAA
-587 PALRQAL
+587 AALRRAL
-594 AQAYADGAGYLASTV
+594 AEAYAACAVYLAGAV
-609 RSGMSSGD
+609 RFGMSRGD
-617 PGIPALP
+617 PGAP
-624 AVAGDAARA
+624 AVPDPADDAARA

-647 LAERGAKRLP
+647 LAERGAKQVP

-682 RADDGRAGGDVAAAR
+682 RAGRGQAGGDAAAAR
-697 QEILGIADRVTG
+697 QQILSTAERVTG

-736 RLIRA
+736 RLVRA
-741 VRRDLLDNDGR
+741 VRRDLLDDDGKAS
-752 ATATAVRIIWTG
+752 ATAIRMIWTG
-764 DHLDVICRQQAA
+764 DHLDVVRRLQAA

-782 DAHADT
+782 ATAT
-788 RHPRP
+788 QPAGGRIIPPMPR
-793 RAQAGAER
+793 RFLAL
-801 DPAKDEHEESTEN
+801 
-814 DAEQHRRADPPR
+814 HR
-826 LRRMAPGRQGP
+826 
-837 GRRGHGRP
+837 
-845 LRARWGARDPGRAGP
+845 
-860 VA
+860 

>member
-1 MTTMTD
+1 MPDMRL
-7 PATRP
+7 AHL
-12 SEVRVHPL
+12 HPL

-31 ALRRATRAAII
+31 ALRRATRTAIV

-51 KVIGNPQVATFAAFG
+51 KVIGDPQVATFAAFG

-77 GSMAER
+77 GPMAER
-83 LQAEAALA
+83 LQAETALA

-101 TLASQTVWLAAV
+101 TLASQTAWLAAV

-128 SSVLAGATT
+128 SSALAGATT

-151 PASAVPDRLAG
+151 PASVVADRLAG
-162 WGMAAGVAL
+162 WGMAGGVAL
-171 VATALLWPAPVRDR
+171 VAIALLWPAPARDR
-185 LRDAAAAA
+185 MRGAAAAA

-205 AYHLSRMAGQFAPDR
+205 AYLLSGMDDQFARDR
-220 DHAAAQADQAVEALR
+220 DHAAAQADQAVGALR

-266 SIVIQPGLHRGG
+266 SIVIQPGLHRDG
-278 VHRAAL
+278 VNRAAL
-284 VVREAAAAV
+284 RVKESAATV
-293 LGRAADLLETRGGS
+293 LDRAADLLDSRGGS
-307 SDELG
+307 SDELD

-318 AAAHAKMQEGVTAGL
+318 AAARAEMQAGL
-333 PVWSL
+333 TADLPVRSL
-338 RPASDP
+338 RPAS
-344 AVAGPLVG
+344 G
-352 PGPSVGDP
+352 P
-360 AAGGEPV
+360 AADGEPA

-383 SYAVSLIARTAGLT
+383 SYAVSVIARNVELT
-397 AAAERRSWRDRWLGR
+397 AAAERRSWRERWLGR

-417 PGTLSAARERI
+417 PGTLPAARERI

-448 LGLAVLAARLAGVQH
+448 LGLAVLAARLTGVPH
-463 SFWVVLGAL
+463 AFWVVLGAL

-481 TGQDAV
+481 TGQDAI
-487 RAMLGTVAGFIVG
+487 RAMLGTVAGFVVG

-523 LAGVAPACISF
+523 LAGVAPAVISF

-540 FTLTVVI
+540 FTLTIVI
-547 LFSILQPT
+547 LFNLLQPT

-572 VSLAVGVLFWPRGAA
+572 VSLVVGVLFWPRGAA

-594 AQAYADGAGYLASTV
+594 AQAYAEGAGYLASTV
-609 RSGMSSGD
+609 RFGMSRGD
-617 PGIPALP
+617 PGAPRLP

-647 LAERGAKRLP
+647 LAERGAKRFP

-682 RADDGRAGGDVAAAR
+682 QGDGQAAGDVAAAR
-697 QEILGIADRVTG
+697 HEILGTAERVTG
-709 WYDGLATTLITG
+709 WYGALATTLITG
-721 GELPQPLAADKAADG
+721 GELPQPVAHDKAADG
-736 RLIRA
+736 RLVRA
-741 VRRDLLDNDGR
+741 VRRDLLGDDGT
-752 ATATAVRIIWTG
+752 ASATAVRMIWTG
-764 DHLDVICRQQAA
+764 DHLDVVRRLQAA

-782 DAHADT
+782 ATAGQPADG
-788 RHPRP
+788 RIIPP
-793 RAQAGAER
+793 LA
-801 DPAKDEHEESTEN
+801 
-814 DAEQHRRADPPR
+814 RRF
-826 LRRMAPGRQGP
+826 
-837 GRRGHGRP
+837 
-845 LRARWGARDPGRAGP
+845 
-860 VA
+860 